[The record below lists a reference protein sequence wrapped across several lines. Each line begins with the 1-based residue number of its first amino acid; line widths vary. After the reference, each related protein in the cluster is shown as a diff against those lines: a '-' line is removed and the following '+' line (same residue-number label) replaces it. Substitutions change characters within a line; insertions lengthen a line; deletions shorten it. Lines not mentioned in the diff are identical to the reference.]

1 MRGTRHLSPA
11 CTPDRPSKAG
21 PRTGAAGRT
30 GAGQGLPALP
40 GLSGL
45 SGRRRR
51 SWVVSALIGALGIC
65 APLVPSAASAEP
77 RAEVAGN
84 LPQEL
89 RGRIIVAVG
98 EVPEPAAS
106 AFEARRRAAFAA
118 ERATEVLRSEGY
130 YAATVTPD
138 VSDGEVPRAIIT
150 IDPGPRFT
158 IRSPAISYDGPGP
171 AQEVQQAA
179 LGALGLAPGAPGRAE
194 DVLAAEG
201 RAVRALQEAGHADA
215 ASQPRRVIVDH
226 ADRTVEP
233 RFVMAAGPLVRLG
246 SIRVEGTSR
255 LQPGWIETVVPW
267 QPGTVYSREQLADFE
282 RMMLETGAFDSVTV
296 SLAPATTAD
305 GSREVQ
311 VLLADRP
318 RFTLE
323 AELAWSSSE
332 GFGVEGQLVRANLL
346 GRADTWRIGARA
358 AQIEQRLDTE
368 LRLPHWRFPRQTLSL
383 GASAFR
389 DDTDAFRQT
398 GVRIRA
404 DITRRWG
411 LTSFVTVGVSSDYA
425 TNREP
430 SFLDPALGIARDV
443 TAVSV
448 YGAGLWDNAD
458 DPLDPTRG
466 WKAEA
471 RLEPTWLTGDAELAF
486 VRVTVQGS
494 VYQSVGGD
502 EARTVIAARGRIA
515 SLVGGAIPEIPSARR
530 LYAGGGGSV
539 RGYEFQGIGP
549 RYTDPDRTPVG
560 GLSLVEASIE
570 VRHRLDAFGGRFGLV
585 AFVDAGTLGL
595 DPTPTFD
602 GMRGG
607 VGFGVRYDL
616 GFAPLRF
623 DVAFPLDDQL
633 GGESFQLYLG
643 VGQSF

>member
-1 MRGTRHLSPA
+1 MRGTWRSSPA
-11 CTPDRPSKAG
+11 CTTDRPSEAG
-21 PRTGAAGRT
+21 QRTGAAGCA
-30 GAGQGLPALP
+30 GAGQDRWALP
-40 GLSGL
+40 PRAGVRRGAWLAPVLVAVTGLCGL
-45 SGRRRR
+45 
-51 SWVVSALIGALGIC
+51 LL
-65 APLVPSAASAEP
+65 PEAAHAEP

-89 RGRIIVAVG
+89 RGRIVIAVG

-158 IRSPAISYDGPGP
+158 IRNPAISYDGPGP
-171 AQEVQQAA
+171 APEAQQAA

-201 RAVRALQEAGHADA
+201 RAVRALQDAGHADA
-215 ASQPRRVIVDH
+215 AAQPRRVIVDH
-226 ADRTVEP
+226 ADSSVEP

-282 RMMLETGAFDSVTV
+282 RMMLETGAFDAVTV
-296 SLAPATTAD
+296 SLAPGTAAD

-346 GRADTWRIGARA
+346 GRADTWRLGARA
-358 AQIEQRLDTE
+358 AQIEQRLETE

-458 DPLDPTRG
+458 DPLDPSQG

-494 VYQSVGGD
+494 IYQRLGGED
-502 EARTVIAARGRIA
+502 ARTVIASRVRIA

-560 GLSLVEASIE
+560 GLSLVEASVE
-570 VRHRLDAFGGRFGLV
+570 VRHRLEAFGGRFGLV
-585 AFVDAGTLGL
+585 AFMDAGTLGL

-623 DVAFPLDDQL
+623 DVAFPLDDRL